1 MFLLISNACNLS
13 PLHNYYK
20 RGFWK
25 PFNLH
30 KFQVYTIQTFR
41 RFSNRLPTSTI
52 VYLLTYRKKKPHRCI
67 MINATVW
74 LSCAKEVIWLFFIE
88 QFVYISL
95 DIVKNGIIILPMK
108 SICLLGI
115 GMISFVGQR
124 RFFDRKF
131 GNIIYWQAG
140 KRQRLTQ

>member
-52 VYLLTYRKKKPHRCI
+52 VYLLTYRKKKPYRCI

-131 GNIIYWQAG
+131 GNIIYWQATN
-140 KRQRLTQ
+140 RQRLTQ

>member
-1 MFLLISNACNLS
+1 
-13 PLHNYYK
+13 
-20 RGFWK
+20 
-25 PFNLH
+25 
-30 KFQVYTIQTFR
+30 
-41 RFSNRLPTSTI
+41 
-52 VYLLTYRKKKPHRCI
+52 

-131 GNIIYWQAG
+131 GNIIYWQATN
-140 KRQRLTQ
+140 RQRLTQ